1 MKAQLAVLFGLVAL
15 LIDVSAFVARECYKR
30 LVVNLSDIFEFFT
43 GSCGSNEILA
53 SSPPSCESTCYQACA
68 SSPTGVNLLKEEPC
82 QDCYRPCSVREVQ
95 VRKKICCEPTCFDD
109 CTGDACTFTNNTVP
123 NCVCL
128 PGYVRHMG
136 HCIRPKYC
144 PQGCTTPEPPI
155 PCILE
160 TTPCDIEEIPTEP
173 PCEPVT
179 TPAPCVT
186 TPAPCPTTPPPCP
199 TTPPPCPTTP
209 PAMCSGPYETTLWM
223 RSKDNGQAVSPE
235 LHLQLL
241 HALL

>member
-15 LIDVSAFVARECYKR
+15 LVDVTAFVARVCPI
-30 LVVNLSDIFEFFT
+30 N
-43 GSCGSNEILA
+43 
-53 SSPPSCESTCYQACA
+53 Q
-68 SSPTGVNLLKEEPC
+68 
-82 QDCYRPCSVREVQ
+82 VQ

-209 PAMCSGPYETTLWM
+209 PPCAAAPTKPPCGCAAKTTAKPCPPNSTFSSCTPCCEPTCDNDCRAVRCISPCSGEPTCVCNRDYV
-223 RSKDNGQAVSPE
+223 KQNGRCIPRIFCPNAGSNSSGGGFFGGF
-235 LHLQLL
+235 
-241 HALL
+241 